1 MQILSMKKYLVLFLL
16 LLQFSNAQENLPED
30 YFQSPLE
37 VPLVIS
43 GTFGE
48 LRSNHFHAG
57 LDIKTQGVEG
67 LKVLASAGG
76 YISRIKIQHYGYGK
90 ALYITHPN
98 GYQTVYAHLKKFAPE
113 IEEYVKAYQYD
124 KESYEVQLFP
134 SADKLP
140 VKAGEVVAYSGNS
153 GSSGGAHLHFEIR
166 DSQAR
171 PMNPFLFGFEE
182 VKDSRAPQIKNIYAF
197 TASKNAHVN
206 QKSGRIKLKPIK
218 TKNGNF
224 RVPELEASGDIYFG
238 IEAYDRLDLAFNKNG
253 YYNVEAKLNG
263 LPFFETTF
271 NRISFGE
278 TRFLNRLIDYGYYLE
293 YKKRIHKLR
302 SYDYSRL
309 EINHSKVN
317 NGILKI
323 DDTLNYKYHLK
334 VSDFKNNSTEVT
346 IPIKYT
352 PSIKVSQDSLNESLY
367 YVNHD
372 NAFVLDKGL
381 IDIYIPKYALYE
393 DTSLDIEIV
402 GESLKLH
409 DYRTPIHKSITIGF
423 DVSQY
428 NDEDKKQLFIG
439 NKMPWGKI
447 YYKNTT
453 KKRDRFTAQVKVF
466 GEYVLAKD
474 IEAPTISPLN
484 FRNKQWLSKFRYLKV
499 KIDDELTGIGSYR
512 ATVNGK
518 FILMEYDYKTKT
530 LVHDFNDG
538 AVTDTENNF
547 KLVVTDQV
555 GNTSIFE
562 TKFFRK
568 N

>member
-1 MQILSMKKYLVLFLL
+1 MRIYLGLVLLIFH
-16 LLQFSNAQENLPED
+16 FGKAQDNLPKD
-30 YFQSPLE
+30 YFQSPLD

-67 LKVLASAGG
+67 LKVFASADG

-98 GYQTVYAHLKKFAPE
+98 GYQTVYAHLKKFSPE
-113 IEEYVKAYQYD
+113 IEAYVKAYQYD

-134 SADKLP
+134 PEDKLL
-140 VKAGEVVAYSGNS
+140 VKAGEVVAYSGNT

-166 DSQAR
+166 DAQSR
-171 PMNPFLFGFEE
+171 PMNPFLFGFED
-182 VKDSRAPQIKNIYAF
+182 VKDTRPPRIKNIYAF
-197 TASKNAHVN
+197 TASEDAHVN
-206 QKSGRIKLKPIK
+206 HKSGRIKLKPIS
-218 TKNGNF
+218 TKSGNLK
-224 RVPELEASGDIYFG
+224 VPELEAAGDIYFG

-253 YYNVEAKLNG
+253 YYDVEAKLNG
-263 LPFFETTF
+263 VPFFETTF
-271 NRISFGE
+271 NRIAFGE

-302 SYDYSRL
+302 SHDYRRL
-309 EINHSKVN
+309 EINHSQIN
-317 NGILKI
+317 NGVLEI
-323 DDTLNYKYHLK
+323 DDTLNYKYDLK
-334 VSDFKNNSTEVT
+334 VSDFKGNATEVS

-352 PSIKVSQDSLNESLY
+352 PGINVERDSINKTLY
-367 YVNHD
+367 YVTHD
-372 NAFVLDKGL
+372 NAFALNKGL

-393 DTSLDIEIV
+393 DTYLDIEV
-402 GESLKLH
+402 EGECVKLH
-409 DYRTPIHKSITIGF
+409 DYRTPIHKGITIGF
-423 DVSQY
+423 DVSRY

-439 NKMPWGKI
+439 RKMPWGDI
-447 YYKNTT
+447 YYNSTT
-453 KKRDRFTAQVKVF
+453 KKRNRFTTGVKVF
-466 GEYVLAKD
+466 GEYILAKD
-474 IEAPTISPLN
+474 EEAPTIRPLN
-484 FRNKQWLSKFRYLKV
+484 FRHKQWLSNFRYLKV
-499 KIDDELTGIGSYR
+499 KIEDKLTGIGNYR

-530 LVHDFNDG
+530 LVHDFNDKV
-538 AVTDTENNF
+538 VTDTENNF

-562 TKFFRK
+562 TTFFRK

>member
-1 MQILSMKKYLVLFLL
+1 MKIYPLLFLIIF
-16 LLQFSNAQENLPED
+16 QFSKAQDNLPKD

-67 LKVLASAGG
+67 LNVLASAGG
-76 YISRIKIQHYGYGK
+76 YVSRIKIQQFGYGK

-113 IEEYVKAYQYD
+113 IEAYVKSYQYD

-140 VKAGEVVAYSGNS
+140 VKAGEVVAYSGNT

-182 VKDSRAPQIKNIYAF
+182 VKDTRPPEVKNIFAF
-197 TASKNAHVN
+197 TASKDAHVN
-206 QKSGRIKLKPIK
+206 HKRGRIKLKPI
-218 TKNGNF
+218 TAKNGNL
-224 RVPELEASGDIYFG
+224 RVTEIEASGDIYFG
-238 IEAYDRLDLAFNKNG
+238 IEGYDRLDLAFNKNG

-263 LPFFETTF
+263 LSCFETRF
-271 NRISFGE
+271 DRISFSE

-302 SYDYSRL
+302 SYDYNRL
-309 EINHSKVN
+309 EINHSQVN

-323 DDTLNYKYHLK
+323 DDTLNYNYQLEI
-334 VSDFKNNSTEVT
+334 SDFKGNTTEVS
-346 IPIKYT
+346 IPIKYA
-352 PSIKVSQDSLNESLY
+352 PGINVKKDSLNETIY

-393 DTSLDIEIV
+393 DTYLDINIE

-423 DVSQY
+423 DVSNY
-428 NDEDKKQLFIG
+428 SDEDKKQLFIG
-439 NKMPWGKI
+439 NKMPWGKV

-453 KKRDRFTAQVKVF
+453 KKRNRFTAQVKEF
-466 GEYVLAKD
+466 GEYILAKD
-474 IEAPTISPLN
+474 IEAPTITPLN
-484 FRNKQWLSKFRYLKV
+484 FRNNQWLSKFRYLKV
-499 KIDDELTGIGSYR
+499 KIDDEMTGIGSYR

-538 AVTDTENNF
+538 VVTDTENNF

-555 GNTSIFE
+555 GNTAIFE
-562 TKFFRK
+562 SKFFRK